1 MALAYAVCVI
11 HDITVDI
18 LRLAAG
24 GNYASISRSSIYVIN
39 TKHETRNTV
48 TLASVNQ
55 AHDMQYRCRR
65 MMKSQFTRVV

>member
-39 TKHETRNTV
+39 TKHETRNTLSRWHLSIKHTTCNIAV
-48 TLASVNQ
+48 
-55 AHDMQYRCRR
+55 DG
-65 MMKSQFTRVV
+65 